1 MNEIKIKEDFARKSS
16 LGKGGKKEGS
26 PGSGVDVTGKPV
38 SDWADV
44 KLEGFDNGLTESRT
58 FKRNKG

>member
-16 LGKGGKKEGS
+16 LGAGGKKEGGEDS
-26 PGSGVDVTGKPV
+26 LAMKGDPIPDWKDVP
-38 SDWADV
+38 
-44 KLEGFDNGLTESRT
+44 LEGFDNGLTESRT